1 MPRPVPERRPTGS
14 GEYFSPFDAANRGAE
29 AIDELFDSIVAPDD
43 PAPAVA
49 EEELLPVVTLDDP
62 EDQVVG
68 GQASDS
74 EFDAGLFPPL
84 IDVSEPVPLDSP
96 EPRPAP
102 ASPAPA
108 ATPPTPRP
116 APPPATPAPMPA
128 QPPRG
133 RPAQAQK
140 RPARTMRLGEFLVR
154 DGLISQQQLESVL
167 ADQKEMPLQKRKP
180 IGQLLVDRGM
190 INEEQLYRALAGQ
203 YELPF
208 VDLGHLPVNP
218 RAVAEFEPEFL
229 RKHRVLPFDIEV
241 DTLLVATADPT
252 ALDVQDLLRFRTNR
266 RVAEVLVT
274 PSQLA
279 EALDRH
285 TTSPEQED
293 VESILEEMDRFS
305 ASAPGV
311 AVTPTSDDE
320 LEHEVSETDNAVVR
334 LVNRIIADAHTRG
347 ASDIHIEPR
356 GGRLSTRVRFRVDGD
371 CVPYSEIPAGYWR
384 AVVSRIKIMAH
395 LDISE
400 RLRPQD
406 GKIRLKLRNRP
417 LELRVATVPT
427 VNANED
433 VVLRL
438 LASHR
443 ALPLAELGMLPHNL
457 SRFDRVVR
465 QPNGLILCV
474 GPTGSGKT
482 TTLHAALGAI
492 NTVERKIWTAED
504 PVEITQPG
512 LRQVQVSRKAGVT
525 FASTLR
531 SFLRADPD
539 VIMIGEMRDHETAS
553 IAVESSM
560 TGHLVFSTL
569 HTNSAPE
576 TVNRLLDM
584 GLDPFNFSDALLAIL
599 AQRLARAL
607 CERCR
612 RPRPA
617 TAAEREQM
625 LAGLGG
631 EATLARLAGID
642 PAELE
647 LWHAEGCTSCNG
659 TGYRGRVALHE
670 LLVADDAIRGMIQ
683 RRQGAAE
690 VREAAVRGGMTTLL
704 QDGILKCIQGATDLK
719 RVMAVCNR

>member
-1 MPRPVPERRPTGS
+1 
-14 GEYFSPFDAANRGAE
+14 
-29 AIDELFDSIVAPDD
+29 
-43 PAPAVA
+43 
-49 EEELLPVVTLDDP
+49 
-62 EDQVVG
+62 
-68 GQASDS
+68 
-74 EFDAGLFPPL
+74 
-84 IDVSEPVPLDSP
+84 
-96 EPRPAP
+96 
-102 ASPAPA
+102 
-108 ATPPTPRP
+108 
-116 APPPATPAPMPA
+116 
-128 QPPRG
+128 
-133 RPAQAQK
+133 
-140 RPARTMRLGEFLVR
+140 MRLGEFLVR
-154 DGLISQQQLESVL
+154 DGLITKQQLESVL
-167 ADQKEMPLQKRKP
+167 AAQKEMALAQRKP
-180 IGQLLVDRGM
+180 IGQMLLDRGY
-190 INEEQLYRALAGQ
+190 INEEQLYRALAKQ

-208 VDLGHLPVNP
+208 VDLRHLPVNP

-252 ALDVQDLLRFRTNR
+252 ALDVHDLLCFRTNR

-285 TTSPEQED
+285 TTSPEKEED

-305 ASAPGV
+305 EPGV
-311 AVTPTSDDE
+311 ATPTSPE
-320 LEHEVSETDNAVVR
+320 EENEISETDNAVVR
-334 LVNRIIADAHTRG
+334 LVNRIIADAHIRG

-356 GGRLSTRVRFRVDGD
+356 GSRVSTRVRFRVDGE
-371 CVPYSEIPAGYWR
+371 CTSYSEIPAGYWR
-384 AVVSRIKIMAH
+384 AVVSRIKIMSH

-400 RLRPQD
+400 RRKPQD
-406 GKIRLKLRNRP
+406 GKIKLKLRNRP

-427 VNANED
+427 VNGED

-443 ALPLAELGMLPHNL
+443 ALPLVELGMLPHNL
-457 SRFDRVVR
+457 DRFDAAVR

-482 TTLHAALGAI
+482 TTLHAALGTI

-504 PVEITQPG
+504 PVEITQQG
-512 LRQVQVSRKAGVT
+512 LRQVQVNPKAGIT

-539 VIMIGEMRDHETAS
+539 VIMIGEMRDQETAS

-599 AQRLARAL
+599 AQRLARRL
-607 CERCR
+607 CEHCR
-612 RPRPA
+612 RQQPA
-617 TAAEREQM
+617 TPAELEQVAA
-625 LAGLGG
+625 GIGDV
-631 EATLARLAGID
+631 EALQRLAGID
-642 PAELE
+642 LSRLK
-647 LWHAEGCTSCNG
+647 LWHAVGCERCNG

-670 LLVADDAIRGMIQ
+670 LLVADDEIRAMIQ
-683 RRQGAAE
+683 HRKGAAE
-690 VREAAVRGGMTTLL
+690 VREAAIRGGMTTLL
-704 QDGILKCIQGATDLK
+704 QDGIIKCIQGATDLK
-719 RVMAVCNR
+719 RVAMVCNR